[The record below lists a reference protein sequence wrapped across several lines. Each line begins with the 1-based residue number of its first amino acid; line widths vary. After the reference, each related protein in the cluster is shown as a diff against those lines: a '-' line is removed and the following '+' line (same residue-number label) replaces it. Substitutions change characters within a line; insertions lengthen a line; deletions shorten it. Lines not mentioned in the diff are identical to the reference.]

1 MPTKPPQLRAA
12 LDAQDA
18 VLTGLFEAHGYT
30 YVAPDI
36 LQPADVF
43 LDSSGEDL
51 RTRTYVFSDPEG
63 HELCLRP
70 DITIPVCRHFLEYG
84 PGSDEEARYCYAG
97 PVFRFQPGG
106 DAALKP
112 REFEQAG
119 IELFGAKDR
128 ERAEAETLALALE
141 AVEAVGLSGYTVQI
155 GDLGLFDALLAGI
168 DMPQRWRS
176 RLHHHF
182 WRPAA
187 FRDLLARLTGN
198 ETDAHPLAAR
208 LSGTDEAE
216 AVKLVEQVLQEQE
229 FPMVPGRT
237 VEEIAQRLH
246 EKAADR
252 IEPPLPRE
260 AAELIEN
267 YLAISGSPLEALDQV
282 AALNPPGPAV
292 ARASEALARR
302 CVLLSEYG
310 VDPSELNYSAEF
322 GRNLEYYTGHVFQIE
337 VQHKD
342 RTKQIVGGGRYD
354 RLLSDIGASESV
366 PAVGFAIHSERLVGV
381 L

>member
-1 MPTKPPQLRAA
+1 MPTKPPELRAA
-12 LDAQDA
+12 LDEQDA
-18 VLTGLFEAHGYT
+18 VLTGLFEARGYA

-43 LDSSGEDL
+43 LDRSGEDL
-51 RTRTYVFSDPEG
+51 RTRTYVFSDLEG
-63 HELCLRP
+63 HQLCLRP

-84 PGSDEEARYCYAG
+84 GGSGEEARYCYAG

-106 DAALKP
+106 DAAIKP

-119 IELFGAKDR
+119 IELFGATDR
-128 ERAEAETLALALE
+128 ERAEAETLALAIE
-141 AVEAVGLSGYTVQI
+141 AVEAVGLSGYSVQL

-168 DMPQRWRS
+168 DMPGRWRA

-182 WRPAA
+182 WRPQA
-187 FRDLLARLTGN
+187 FRDLLARLTGSKP
-198 ETDAHPLAAR
+198 ETHPLASR
-208 LSGTDEAE
+208 LSGEDEIE
-216 AVKLVEQVLQEQE
+216 ALELVERVLQDEGI
-229 FPMVPGRT
+229 PLVPGRT
-237 VEEIAQRLH
+237 VEDIARRLH
-246 EKAADR
+246 ERAADR

-260 AAELIEN
+260 AAELIEA
-267 YLAISGSPLEALDQV
+267 YLAINGSPLDALDQV
-282 AALNPPGPAV
+282 SALNPPGPAV
-292 ARASEALARR
+292 ARACEALARR

-310 VDPSELNYSAEF
+310 VDPSELKFSAEF

-337 VQHKD
+337 VPHKD
-342 RTKQIVGGGRYD
+342 RMKQIVGGGRYD
-354 RLLSDIGASESV
+354 NLLSDIGAPEAV